1 LKGPRDDGIA
11 NLSAV
16 GLAIPAALDNS
27 RPIATIAPDGSV
39 SVDWAAAEAAAKEP
53 LPGQSLW
60 ERSPV
65 LASYE

>member
-1 LKGPRDDGIA
+1 MTDSDGK
-11 NLSAV
+11 NLPAV
-16 GLAIPAALDNS
+16 GLAICAGFGP
-27 RPIATIAPDGSV
+27 PIATIAPDGSV